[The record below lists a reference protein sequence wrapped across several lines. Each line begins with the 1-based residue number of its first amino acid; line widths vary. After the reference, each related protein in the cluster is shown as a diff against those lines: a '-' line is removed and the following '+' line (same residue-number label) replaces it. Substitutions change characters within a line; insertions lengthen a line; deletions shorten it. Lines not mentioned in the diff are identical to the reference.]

1 MDATRSDE
9 VPRSGAKVDR
19 ANATAVMDPNAK
31 IIDAAIAEKRT
42 LPGALLP
49 VLHAIQDA
57 LGFIPPDAVPRIAGA
72 LNLSQ
77 ADVHGVI
84 SFYHDF
90 RSAPPGRHVLKLCR
104 AEACQSM
111 GSEALEVRL
120 KRRLGIDWGGTT
132 PDGALTIEPVYCL
145 GNCALS
151 PAVMLDGKLRGRITS
166 DALDRIVDA
175 CRGERGR
182 APWSPRVTDASATDT
197 RATDPRALA
206 EPRDPEDR

>member
-1 MDATRSDE
+1 MANLRPRVLAFESHPLVVGMTSHAT
-9 VPRSGAKVDR
+9 
-19 ANATAVMDPNAK
+19 
-31 IIDAAIAEKRT
+31 IIDQAIAEHRT

-57 LGFIPPDAVPRIAGA
+57 LGFIPPDAVPQIARA

-90 RSAPPGRHVLKLCR
+90 RSEPPGRHVLKLCR
-104 AEACQSM
+104 AEACQAM
-111 GSEALEVRL
+111 GSEALAAHL
-120 KRRLGIDWGGTT
+120 TQRLGVAWKQTS

-151 PAVMLDGKLRGRITS
+151 PAAMLDGKLRGRVTAP
-166 DALDRIVDA
+166 ALDDIIAA
-175 CRGERGR
+175 CRRPPGGGQ
-182 APWSPRVTDASATDT
+182 
-197 RATDPRALA
+197 
-206 EPRDPEDR
+206 

>member
-1 MDATRSDE
+1 MTSHAT
-9 VPRSGAKVDR
+9 
-19 ANATAVMDPNAK
+19 
-31 IIDAAIAEKRT
+31 IIDQAIAEHRT

-57 LGFIPPDAVPRIAGA
+57 LGFIPPDAVPQIARA

-90 RSAPPGRHVLKLCR
+90 RSEPPGRHVLKLCR
-104 AEACQSM
+104 AEACQAM
-111 GSEALEVRL
+111 GSEALAAHL
-120 KRRLGIDWGGTT
+120 TRRLGVAWKQTS

-151 PAVMLDGKLRGRITS
+151 PAAMLDGKLRGRVTAA
-166 DALDRIVDA
+166 ALDDIIAA
-175 CRGERGR
+175 CRRPAGG
-182 APWSPRVTDASATDT
+182 S
-197 RATDPRALA
+197 
-206 EPRDPEDR
+206 